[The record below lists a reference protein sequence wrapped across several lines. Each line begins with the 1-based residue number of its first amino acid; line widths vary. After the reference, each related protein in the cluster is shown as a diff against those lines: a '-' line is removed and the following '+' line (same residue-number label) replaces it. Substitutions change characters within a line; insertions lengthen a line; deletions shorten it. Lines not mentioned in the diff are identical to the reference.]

1 MGKAV
6 AVDGC
11 TIEDT
16 TGGGTVTITSQPS
29 AKDEAGGKGI
39 YFGPLTFSV
48 SGSNGGGTIGDKNG
62 AGSGQIVGSGSKICD
77 SAGNPAVLLDDEVTI
92 TVNGTTT
99 SGSSTS
105 PSSGSITV
113 KITKAGQDKV
123 IAL

>member
-11 TIEDT
+11 EIKDV

-29 AKDEAGGKGI
+29 VKDEAGGKGI
-39 YFGPLTFSV
+39 YFGPLTFTV
-48 SGSNGGGTIGDKNG
+48 SGSNGGGSIGDSN
-62 AGSGQIVGSGSKICD
+62 GSGEGQIAGTGTKICNA
-77 SAGNPAVLLDDEVTI
+77 SGNPAILLDDEVTI
-92 TVNGTTT
+92 TVKGTTT

-105 PSSGSITV
+105 PASGSITV